1 MIKGTPKLH
10 LPTFIFCDQCHGFGY
25 HVPTNEYKVVRITC
39 LREGTTTVAY
49 IYTFNN
55 GEWHCFTFPS
65 SAKLDIVQEATV
77 SIFCMF
83 LIQEVVQIENIVI
96 YTTI

>member
-1 MIKGTPKLH
+1 MDLEITH
-10 LPTFIFCDQCHGFGY
+10 A
-25 HVPTNEYKVVRITC
+25 PTNGYKVVRITC
-39 LREGTTTVAY
+39 LREDTSVAD

-96 YTTI
+96 FF